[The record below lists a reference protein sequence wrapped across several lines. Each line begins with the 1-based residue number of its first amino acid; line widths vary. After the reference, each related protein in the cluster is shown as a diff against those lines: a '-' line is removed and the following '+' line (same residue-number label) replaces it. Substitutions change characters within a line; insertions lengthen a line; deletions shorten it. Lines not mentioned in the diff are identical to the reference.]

1 MDVQDVWVTGH
12 CAVLEVI
19 IGSSGQRDD
28 GMDPVAA
35 LAGHAMGHEA
45 AVGMANQH
53 DLVRIRTV
61 LLNRFIDEAG
71 QPLDIVRSFGIEV
84 AAGLGRIPVS

>member
-1 MDVQDVWVTGH
+1 MDVQDVRVTGH
-12 CAVLEVI
+12 CTVLEVI
-19 IGSSGQRDD
+19 IGGSGQRDD
-28 GMDPVAA
+28 CMDSVAA